1 LRLLHRS
8 QTPFL
13 PLKEGEYWSMYIV
26 FVDDMDGDVYDSLPE
41 AMKAARWALSNDAT
55 CVRIEKRMKESK

>member
-1 LRLLHRS
+1 
-8 QTPFL
+8 
-13 PLKEGEYWSMYIV
+13 MYIV